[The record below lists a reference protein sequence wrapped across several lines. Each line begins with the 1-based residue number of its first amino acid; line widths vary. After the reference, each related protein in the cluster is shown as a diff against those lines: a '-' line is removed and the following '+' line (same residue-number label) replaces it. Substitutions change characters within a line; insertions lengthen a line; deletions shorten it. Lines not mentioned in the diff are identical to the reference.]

1 MSSWVSMNR
10 NFCIAIFSVLINRWW
25 YKRSKLIDDQYWFYF
40 DIQKKTNKTNSV
52 SGLVSTFF
60 FWSAKRTLGCAVCTY
75 CLLFCLPTSR
85 IYLKENGTYYNC
97 MLSFSD
103 IFRSLNSWKFSPLHY
118 CKKSC
123 RRVSPSKTV
132 AFRTSDDIKIQYYLC
147 TLKDIPIK
155 MRQTNNT

>member
-1 MSSWVSMNR
+1 MNR
-10 NFCIAIFSVLINRWW
+10 NFCIAIFSVLINSWW

-40 DIQKKTNKTNSV
+40 DIRKKTNKTNSV

-60 FWSAKRTLGCAVCTY
+60 FWSAKRTLGFAVCTY

-85 IYLKENGTYYNC
+85 IYLNERKNEKNGTYYNC

-103 IFRSLNSWKFSPLHY
+103 IFRSLNSWKFSPTLHY

-123 RRVSPSKTV
+123 RRVSPSKT
-132 AFRTSDDIKIQYYLC
+132 AFRTSDDIKIQYYWC
-147 TLKDIPIK
+147 NLKYIPINYLFPRI
-155 MRQTNNT
+155 M

>member
-1 MSSWVSMNR
+1 M
-10 NFCIAIFSVLINRWW
+10 AIFSVLIR

-60 FWSAKRTLGCAVCTY
+60 FWSAKRTLGFAVCTY

-85 IYLKENGTYYNC
+85 IYLNERKNEKNGTYYNC

-103 IFRSLNSWKFSPLHY
+103 IFRSLNSWKFSPTLHY

-123 RRVSPSKTV
+123 RRVSPCKT

-147 TLKDIPIK
+147 TSKDIPIK
-155 MRQTNNT
+155 MSQTNNA